1 MLSSSYQL
9 SPLMYGG
16 LEITCKVIEK
26 TLLMVRNKE
35 QMYKISELLENLCT
49 ASKYLEILRSIM
61 SDHAIFEEARKFS
74 VKPGQKEKKNG
85 Q

>member
-16 LEITCKVIEK
+16 LEITCKVIAK

-35 QMYKISELLENLCT
+35 QMYIFSELLENLYT

-61 SDHAIFEEARKFS
+61 SDHAIFEEAGKFS
-74 VKPGQKEKKNG
+74 VTPGQKKKKNG